1 MIIKF
6 YLSIKKFKTDSIR
19 KILIFGFVITRFES
33 TPVVLV
39 LTVLPRLQVLLKPKK
54 IASI

>member
-6 YLSIKKFKTDSIR
+6 YLAIKINKTDSIR
-19 KILIFGFVITRFES
+19 KSLIFGFVITRFES
-33 TPVVLV
+33 TPVVLI
-39 LTVLPRLQVLLKPKK
+39 LTVMPRLQVLLKPKK